1 VGSFGAHE
9 ELQLLLLLITALAL
23 LLLADRAHIPY
34 PILLVVGGLVL
45 GFAPGVPTVMLPP
58 DAVIIGILP
67 PLLYSAA
74 FNTGLRDLK
83 RNLRAI
89 SLLAIALVALTM
101 VAVAVAAHYV
111 MDLPWSVSFVLGAV
125 VSPTDPIAATAI
137 AHRLGVPRRAIAI
150 VEGESLVNDGT
161 ALVLFK
167 FAAAAVV
174 AGSFSLI
181 HAAGDF
187 VWTVLGGIAVGL
199 VLGRVIRFIRFRV
212 DNPPLEVTIAFL
224 TGYVVFLPAAAIGAS
239 GVLAVVTAG
248 VYMGWHTPEL
258 TTVDT
263 RLQGDG
269 FWAIF
274 SFLLNALLFGLVG
287 LQLRPILDQLN
298 GISWEQLLGYS
309 ALLWIVVV
317 AIRFACGFPIA
328 HVPRWL
334 SRSLRERDPAPP
346 WPFVAFIGWAG
357 MRGGVTLAAALA
369 IPLETDAGTPFPD
382 RALVIFLAF
391 SIVLSTLVI
400 QGLSLPAFVHL
411 LRLERDDDLDERED
425 AKARIHAVD
434 AGLARLEELVDEE
447 WVRDDTVERIR
458 GMYRFRRN
466 RFGVRLD
473 GSDDDGI
480 EAQSQ
485 DYQRLRRELLDA
497 ERSAVVA
504 LRNEGKISEDVMQR
518 VTRDLDL
525 EDSRLD
531 V

>member
-1 VGSFGAHE
+1 VATFGAHE
-9 ELQLLLLLITALAL
+9 ELQLLLLLLTALAL

-34 PILLVVGGLVL
+34 PILLVVGGLAL
-45 GFAPGVPTVMLPP
+45 GFAPGVPTVTLPP

-83 RNLRAI
+83 RNIRAI
-89 SLLAIALVALTM
+89 SLLAIVLVAVTM
-101 VAVAVAAHYV
+101 VGVAIAAHYV
-111 MDLPWSVSFVLGAV
+111 MDLSWSVAFVLGAV
-125 VSPTDPIAATAI
+125 VSPTDPIAATSI

-269 FWAIF
+269 FWTIF

-287 LQLRPILDQLN
+287 LQLRPILDELH
-298 GISWEQLLGYS
+298 GLSWEQLLGYS
-309 ALLWIVVV
+309 ALLWVVVV
-317 AIRFACGFPIA
+317 AIRFAFGFPIA

-334 SRSLRERDPAPP
+334 SRSLRARDPAPP
-346 WPFVAFIGWAG
+346 WPFIAFIGWAG

-369 IPLETDAGTPFPD
+369 IPLETDAGAPFPD
-382 RALVIFLAF
+382 RPLVIFLAF

-400 QGLSLPAFVHL
+400 QGLSLPAFVHVL
-411 LRLERDDDLDERED
+411 KLERDDDVDARED

-434 AGLARLEELVDEE
+434 AGLARLEELIDED
-447 WVRDDTVERIR
+447 WVRDDTAERVR

-497 ERSAVVA
+497 ERMAVVA